1 MRLKKTQEAV
11 RLFGKRVIQQ
21 ARTNLTKKKMNVGN
35 ALYDSLKFKSRFTK
49 KHLYIDFEMMDYGPF
64 VDKGVKG
71 TKSNYVENSKSP
83 FSYKSKR
90 PPIKPLAEWAKAKR
104 IRLRDD
110 KGRFARGNYQSIGYV
125 LSKSIFEKGIRATMF
140 FTKPFENE
148 FKKLPDQVINYFGQ
162 DIDDYLKLQ

>member
-35 ALYDSLKFKSRFTK
+35 ALYDSLKFKPRFTR

-104 IRLRDD
+104 IRLRDE

-140 FTKPFENE
+140 FTKPFQNE